1 MIEDFMLIEN
11 EKYDCERERE
21 RIVFRSK
28 FWSIYNIYN
37 M

>member
-21 RIVFRSK
+21 REKIVFRSK
-28 FWSIYNIYN
+28 F
-37 M
+37 